1 MKKGLCPIL
10 SHAIPFLP
18 TDERRRLGGTS
29 DGATGP
35 TPCRASMGERWGKQ
49 VELFLSTYVN
59 KVDRKGR
66 VSVPA
71 TFRSTLA
78 TNKEPNLVVLFPSNR
93 APALDGAGSDY
104 IAEMKDRVETVEQFS
119 DDHENLSLMFADAHP
134 LSMDAEGRIVLPED
148 LKTHAQITTDVA
160 FVGLG
165 AMFQVWEPG
174 RYAEHRAAVRER
186 ARTQKTTLPPR
197 GSAPRQLS

>member
-1 MKKGLCPIL
+1 
-10 SHAIPFLP
+10 
-18 TDERRRLGGTS
+18 
-29 DGATGP
+29 
-35 TPCRASMGERWGKQ
+35 

-78 TNKEPNLVVLFPSNR
+78 TNKEPNLVVLFPSMR
-93 APALDGAGSDY
+93 TPALDGAGSDY
-104 IAEMKDRVETVEQFS
+104 VEEMKERLETLDQFS
-119 DDHENLSLMFADAHP
+119 DEHENLSLLFADAHP
-134 LSMDAEGRIVLPED
+134 LTMDGEGRIVLPET
-148 LKTHAQITTDVA
+148 LKSHAQITTEIA

-186 ARTQKTTLPPR
+186 ARTQRTTLPARGGPTPR
-197 GSAPRQLS
+197 PS

>member
-1 MKKGLCPIL
+1 M
-10 SHAIPFLP
+10 LP
-18 TDERRRLGGTS
+18 HIHPWANTIVLGGT
-29 DGATGP
+29 DGVAGP
-35 TPCRASMGERWGKQ
+35 APCRASMGERWGKQ

-78 TNKEPNLVVLFPSNR
+78 TNREPNVVVLFPSNR
-93 APALDGAGSDY
+93 APALDGAGSNY
-104 IAEMKDRVETVEQFS
+104 VEEMKDRLEAFDQFS
-119 DDHENLSLMFADAHP
+119 DEHENLSLLFAEAHP
-134 LSMDAEGRIVLPED
+134 LTMDGEGRIVLPEP
-148 LKTHAQITTDVA
+148 LKDHAQITTDVA

-165 AMFQVWEPG
+165 AMFQLWEPD

-186 ARTQKTTLPPR
+186 SRRQGTTLPPR
-197 GSAPRQLS
+197 GGVPRRPS